1 MMTGDFMR
9 AVPSVVVPALT
20 LQEPKPFQT
29 ERMIARQRTISAVAH
44 SLTEL
49 PFQLNYNM
57 P

>member
-1 MMTGDFMR
+1 MTGDFMR

-49 PFQLNYNM
+49 LFQLNYNM